1 MTYNQIFFL
10 LGYMFFFSDVKQY
23 NPVTDSTLESSAK
36 KKGTK
41 RRREETEPSVEVTG
55 KIKIL

>member
-1 MTYNQIFFL
+1 
-10 LGYMFFFSDVKQY
+10 MFFFSDVKQY